1 MADEI
6 VLTDELLGS
15 LRGRALPYPY
25 RAVLHDSPFGGKPAI
40 KVEQQFEDG
49 SWHPT
54 GGSWYLSTLMERP
67 SDAISIDF
75 GQGWSIDSGMFDAIM
90 LAAAIIKEREAA

>member
-49 SWHPT
+49 S
-54 GGSWYLSTLMERP
+54 TLMERP